1 MTQQETKYNRM
12 FGDENNNDNIEPVW
26 FSQETLT
33 NLSKYLSKE
42 KIEWVA
48 LTDAASDTDDF
59 TLYTR

>member
-1 MTQQETKYNRM
+1 MTQQETKCNRM

-33 NLSKYLSKE
+33 SLSKHLSKE
-42 KIEWVA
+42 EIEWVA

>member
-1 MTQQETKYNRM
+1 M

-33 NLSKYLSKE
+33 NLSKHLSKE
-42 KIEWVA
+42 EIEWVA

>member
-1 MTQQETKYNRM
+1 MTQQETKDNRM

-33 NLSKYLSKE
+33 NLSKHLSKE